1 MKNKFLFIFYSV
13 LLFAVTLSRLFYLSA
28 DPSSLISSSVIGDEG
43 YWAHNARIDALFGHS
58 FTDDFVEDV
67 MVAPLLSLLLRI
79 SFAFFGL
86 GFWQARLV
94 PALFGVGSIW
104 LMWKLLKSAGGMHAS
119 AGTVVLASSFL
130 VFSVNRLV
138 MGESVAEFFILLV
151 FYLIIKSRYGLA
163 GVSWGLAVLSK
174 TNAILILP
182 AFIIAALIFPK
193 KIPLPAII
201 KLLII
206 GTLVT
211 ILSFIFIQ
219 IASGNSV
226 LDTYLKLS
234 GTDYIPHDLIRVWMN
249 LKSFIKNPI
258 WWRWGISIVALG
270 AGIGFLNQKKSQISA
285 LGAGLVLSQVALIS
299 LLSNQGSDHRFI
311 FLFLGL
317 SILFSLQPPKSLKI
331 LVAIWLGWQ
340 FLLTVNYFSNLSFTL
355 SDASARIGSLS
366 QPGDK
371 IIGFFSHQLVFEN
384 QLFPVYW
391 APGHEKFK
399 GINSNIDE
407 WKPDLL
413 LQMLVVDGRDGQIF
427 TPSSQTDL
435 GLKQEIIDR
444 FEVLPMNDGYQVVA
458 NLRRINW

>member
-1 MKNKFLFIFYSV
+1 MEKGINFV
-13 LLFAVTLSRLFYLSA
+13 LLIIVVSRLFYLSA

-43 YWAHNARIDALFGHS
+43 YWAHNARIDALFGHA

-79 SFAFFGL
+79 SFAFFGV
-86 GFWQARLV
+86 GFWQARLI
-94 PALFGVGSIW
+94 PAVFGAGSIW
-104 LMWKLLKSAGGMHAS
+104 LMWKLLKSIGSAS
-119 AGTVVLASSFL
+119 ALAGAVVLASSFL

-151 FYLIIKSRYGLA
+151 FYLIIKSRYRLA

-174 TNAILILP
+174 SNAILILP

-193 KIPLPAII
+193 KIPFI
-201 KLLII
+201 KIARLLII
-206 GTLVT
+206 G
-211 ILSFIFIQ
+211 ILTAAIGFVFVQ
-219 IASGNSV
+219 AVSGYPV

-234 GTDYIPHDLIRVWMN
+234 GTDYLPKDFIQIWIN
-249 LKSFIKNPI
+249 LKSFIKNPV
-258 WWRWGISIVALG
+258 WWRWGISILALG
-270 AGIGFLNQKKSQISA
+270 AGIGFLTQKKSQIFA
-285 LGAGLVLSQVALIS
+285 LGAGLVLGQVVLIS

-317 SILFSLQPPKSLKI
+317 SILFSLQPAKSLII
-331 LVAIWLGWQ
+331 LGIVWFGWQ
-340 FLLTVNYFSNLSFTL
+340 SLLMINYFSNLDFTL
-355 SDASARIGSLS
+355 RDASARIGSLS

-384 QLFPVYW
+384 HLYPVYW

-399 GINSNIDE
+399 GINSNIDG

-413 LQMLVVDGRDGQIF
+413 LQMLVVDGYDGQIF
-427 TPSSQTDL
+427 TPSSQMDV
-435 GLKQEIIDR
+435 GLKQEIVDR
-444 FEVLPMNDGYQVVA
+444 VEVLPKDNGFQVIA
-458 NLRRINW
+458 NLRRIEW

>member
-1 MKNKFLFIFYSV
+1 MEKGINFA
-13 LLFAVTLSRLFYLSA
+13 LLVIAASRLFYLSA

-43 YWAHNARIDALFGHS
+43 YWVHNARIDALFGHA

-79 SFAFFGL
+79 SFAFFGV

-94 PALFGVGSIW
+94 PALFGVGSVW
-104 LMWKLLKSAGGMHAS
+104 LMWKLLKSAGNANALAGM
-119 AGTVVLASSFL
+119 VVLVSSFL

-151 FYLIIKSRYGLA
+151 FYLIIKSKYGLA
-163 GVSWGLAVLSK
+163 GISWGLAVLSK
-174 TNAILILP
+174 TNAILLLP
-182 AFIIAALIFPK
+182 AFIISALIFPK
-193 KIPLPAII
+193 KIHFSAII

-206 GTLVT
+206 GFLVS
-211 ILSFIFIQ
+211 IISFIFIQ
-219 IASGNSV
+219 IISGNSV

-234 GTDYIPHDLIRVWMN
+234 GTDYIPHDFIQVWMN
-249 LKSFIKNPI
+249 LKSFIKNPV

-270 AGIGFLNQKKSQISA
+270 AGIGFLTQKKSQLSA
-285 LGAGLVLSQVALIS
+285 LGAGLVVSQVALIS

-317 SILFSLQPPKSLKI
+317 SILFSLQPTKSLII
-331 LVAIWLGWQ
+331 LGIVWFVWQ
-340 FLLTVNYFSNLSFTL
+340 SVLMINYFSNLSFTL

-384 QLFPVYW
+384 QLYPVYW

-427 TPSSQTDL
+427 TPLSQTDV
-435 GLKQEIIDR
+435 GLKQETADR
-444 FEVLPMNDGYQVVA
+444 VEVLPKDNGYQVIA
-458 NLRRINW
+458 NLRRIEW